1 MVKNIMFWA
10 NVTSYIDRL
19 ISGDYEL
26 ERALQAAALKYHV
39 NENEILQHCKIDTSK
54 VDPNI

>member
-1 MVKNIMFWA
+1 MFWA